1 MQVYSQVGLLE
12 RLFYQPS
19 MGLETLQGGGKPRPY
34 HITNRPAKSAI
45 QGGGKS
51 KPHPG
56 RGQAPPLHF
65 FVFTFDGVVVRAT
78 ALVGW
83 CILLCTTKV

>member
-19 MGLETLQGGGKPRPY
+19 MGLETLQGGGKP
-34 HITNRPAKSAI
+34 
-45 QGGGKS
+45 

>member
-34 HITNRPAKSAI
+34 HITNRSAKSAI
-45 QGGGKS
+45 QGGGKPRS
-51 KPHPG
+51 YPG
-56 RGQAPPLHF
+56 PIPIQGGLA
-65 FVFTFDGVVVRAT
+65 
-78 ALVGW
+78 
-83 CILLCTTKV
+83 

>member
-34 HITNRPAKSAI
+34 HITNRPAQSAI
-45 QGGGKS
+45 QGGGKPCPYPGPIPIQGG
-51 KPHPG
+51 KPRSYPG
-56 RGQAPPLHF
+56 RIPIQGGQA
-65 FVFTFDGVVVRAT
+65 
-78 ALVGW
+78 
-83 CILLCTTKV
+83 